1 MPTPRHCKYTS
12 IGIRRGKINI
22 ANTPKQGIIVIQV
35 EFSTMLEFDQY
46 NRH

>member
-1 MPTPRHCKYTS
+1 MPTPRHCKYTP

-22 ANTPKQGIIVIQV
+22 VNAPKQGIIVIQV